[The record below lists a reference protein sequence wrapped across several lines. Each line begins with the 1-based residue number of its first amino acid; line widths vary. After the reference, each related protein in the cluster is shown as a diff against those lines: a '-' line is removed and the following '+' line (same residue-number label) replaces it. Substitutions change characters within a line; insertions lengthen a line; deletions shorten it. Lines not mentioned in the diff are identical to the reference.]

1 MPSIT
6 KDVNSP
12 SNGNG
17 DFKETYDLLDKS
29 LLENGFN
36 TNEQSSSGCFM
47 KRVTSKNS
55 EVPQLLR
62 EIFSLDNEKGIWIL
76 SRGYKDKRTTQ
87 GVKENDAEE
96 AAHLANLGIN

>member
-6 KDVNSP
+6 KDVNS
-12 SNGNG
+12 SLEGQG
-17 DFKETYDLLDKS
+17 DFKETFDLLEKS

-36 TNEQSSSGCFM
+36 TNEKSSSGCFM
-47 KRVTSKNS
+47 RRVTSNNS

-76 SRGYKDKRTTQ
+76 SRGYKDRRTTQ
-87 GVKENDAEE
+87 GVRENDAEE
-96 AAHLANLGIN
+96 AAHLANLGII

>member
-6 KDVNSP
+6 KEVNS
-12 SNGNG
+12 SLEGQR
-17 DFKETYDLLDKS
+17 DFEDTFDLLEKS

-36 TNEQSSSGCFM
+36 TNEKLSSGCFM
-47 KRVTSKNS
+47 RRVTSNNS

-76 SRGYKDKRTTQ
+76 SKGYKDRRTTA
-87 GVKENDAEE
+87 GVRENDAEE
-96 AAHLANLGIN
+96 AAHLANLGII